1 MKEGINES
9 ARTVPV
15 FKSSDNFCCLELDTN
30 QKRSGANAKTTKVG
44 LLKRP
49 KARSDPIVFELL

>member
-15 FKSSDNFCCLELDTN
+15 FKKSNNFCSLWLDIN
-30 QKRSGANAKTTKVG
+30 QKRSGENANTTKVG